1 MSPIPKVDGHPFG
14 DTQTDG
20 GAAEGWFKI
29 GKIVRAISVIFV
41 ESMIG
46 MTGCTLRIY

>member
-1 MSPIPKVDGHPFG
+1 MSPIPNVDGHPFG
-14 DTQTDG
+14 DEQTGG
-20 GAAEGWFKI
+20 GAAEGWLTI

-46 MTGCTLRIY
+46 TTGCTLRLY